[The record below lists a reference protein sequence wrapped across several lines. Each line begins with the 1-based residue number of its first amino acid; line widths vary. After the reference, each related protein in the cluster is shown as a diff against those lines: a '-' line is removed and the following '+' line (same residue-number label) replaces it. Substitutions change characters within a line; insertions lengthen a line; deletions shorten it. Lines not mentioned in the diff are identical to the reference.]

1 MKTKFLF
8 ATCAATLLA
17 ACTNEEFVST
27 PGNDLANRAMVDIT
41 LGADMGTYTMGDAST
56 RTMWDKG
63 IYYWEA
69 GDMLGAC
76 LVDGSGSVAYDNILT
91 NYPFF
96 PVEEI
101 TTPVASADFKTNTAV
116 YEGTYVFYHGY
127 QAEMTTAKT
136 LTVNFPTSQE
146 MNAEKP
152 NAHLTADNFFISPL
166 IKIKGGIA
174 YNDAN
179 TIPVQFTSL
188 YSGFAPTLKN
198 TSDTEVK
205 VSKVEVYPEGSGT
218 FNVGGKINT
227 VESILG
233 DVVASDVENLKEK
246 IATKVE
252 AMRAGTVDLYAS
264 GATTAQM
271 VSITLPDVAIAAG
284 GSQEIR
290 MLFPAGKYSSGLT
303 MKVYTDKGVF
313 TASVTSGEVTFNR
326 DQFRTATYE
335 MNAFQYP
342 SEFSIFNKKD
352 WAYAVKFIKDNAW
365 YTNHAAAF
373 ILEDNITLDATT
385 DIPAYSIYVDPKSGK
400 KLILDQKG
408 ATFNLSQDSYIGVLE
423 VAKGTTLNLDGKS
436 FINNLTNKGE
446 IKIAKSVAVET
457 KNNVAYATWAGQK
470 IESRDYGISTF
481 VNNGNITIDGELKLG
496 LENPTLA
503 AGSSITN
510 NGTLTIVNNVENNG
524 SIANNG
530 GLFVA
535 DGVTLTNSGEINLGA
550 NCTVQC
556 KAQTATSIITNNGII
571 TLADVKDVFKDK
583 GGQETDDDLVTN
595 DGAGVTSVAITPSSD
610 LGKLKTIS
618 EVNCVTISGD
628 WNATAI
634 EKIDAA
640 TSITALL
647 LNGATIDVKGFVS
660 TPGDETLK
668 KVTTITVVD
677 KESTI
682 KNTATGTDA
691 QFAMKATK
699 LTINEGA
706 KLTIAKNVKF
716 GVASTSA
723 VATITVLGKLEN
735 WGSVA
740 GDITVGADA
749 AALVPANTSASIV
762 NNEDAKLFAASDIA
776 ANNFTINAITN
787 YGTVDNYG
795 SLYTTKVDNKIVGKS
810 IFRGNITSSDS
821 QQATSE
827 F

>member
-17 ACTNEEFVST
+17 ACTNEELVST
-27 PGNDLANRAMVDIT
+27 PGNDLAKRATVDVT
-41 LGADMGTYTMGDAST
+41 LGADRGTYTIGDAST
-56 RTMWDKG
+56 RTVWDNG
-63 IYYWEA
+63 AYYWEA

-76 LVDGSGSVAYDNILT
+76 LVDGKTEGSPEYNDIVT

-101 TTPVASADFKTNTAV
+101 TDPVAFANFKTNTAV
-116 YEGTYVFYHGY
+116 YEGVYVFYHGY
-127 QAEMTTAKT
+127 QADMTTGRKI
-136 LTVNFPTSQE
+136 TVNFPTSQE

-152 NAHLTADNFFISPL
+152 NAHLTANNFFISPL
-166 IKIKGGIA
+166 IKIKEGIA
-174 YNDAN
+174 YNEAN

-198 TSDTEVK
+198 TSGAEVK
-205 VSKVEVYPEGSGT
+205 VSKVEVYSTSNLFKVSGDIQT
-218 FNVGGKINT
+218 EIAKF
-227 VESILG
+227 G
-233 DVVASDVENLKEK
+233 DVIASNVEDLKEK
-246 IATKVE
+246 IATAVE
-252 AMRAGTVDLYAS
+252 TMRAGTVDLYQGA
-264 GATTAQM
+264 ATTAEM

-290 MLFPAGKYSSGLT
+290 MLFPAGTYSSGLT

-313 TASVTSGEVTFNR
+313 TASVTSGAVTFNR

-335 MNAFQYP
+335 MNAFEYP

-352 WAYAVKFIKDNAW
+352 WAYAVKFIKDNEW
-365 YTNHAAAF
+365 YTNHAATF
-373 ILEDNITLDATT
+373 NLKDDITLDATT
-385 DIPAYSIYVDPKSGK
+385 DIPAYSIYVNSESGK

-408 ATFNLSQDSYIGVLE
+408 ATFNLSRDSYIGVLE

-457 KNNVAYATWAGQK
+457 KDNVAYAEWAKQQT
-470 IESRDYGISTF
+470 SRDYGISTF
-481 VNNGNITIDGELKLG
+481 INNGNITIDGKLKLG
-496 LENPTLA
+496 LANPNLA
-503 AGSSITN
+503 VGSSITN
-510 NGTLTIVNNVENNG
+510 NGTLTIIKNMENNG

-535 DGVTLTNSGEINLGA
+535 DGATLTNSGEINLGA

-556 KAQTATSIITNNGII
+556 KAQDATSIITNNGII

-583 GGQETDDDLVTN
+583 DGKETDDDLVTN
-595 DGAGVTSVAITPSSD
+595 NDPGVTSVAITPSSD

-634 EKIDAA
+634 AKIDAA
-640 TSITALL
+640 ASITALL

-660 TPGDETLK
+660 NFGDETLK
-668 KVTTITVVD
+668 NVTTIKVVD

-682 KNTATGTDA
+682 KNTGADA
-691 QFAMKATK
+691 QFAMKATV

-723 VATITVLGKLEN
+723 VATITVLGNLVN
-735 WGSVA
+735 SGSVA
-740 GDITVGADA
+740 GKITVGADA
-749 AALVPANTSASIV
+749 AAPVPANTSASIV
-762 NNEDAKLFAASDIA
+762 NNEDAKLIAAAGIVASD
-776 ANNFTINAITN
+776 FTINDITN

-795 SLYTTKVDNKIVGKS
+795 SLYTTMVDNKIAGKS
-810 IFRGNITSSDS
+810 SFRGKITGKTL
-821 QQATSE
+821 ATSE